1 MSNGVIYNEYP
12 RKQRYFD
19 KGELITN
26 DYFTGN
32 AYLKMLVPEDTVY
45 NCPIGNVTFEPGA
58 RNNWHKHDGG
68 QITIP
73 T

>member
-1 MSNGVIYNEYP
+1 M
-12 RKQRYFD
+12 
-19 KGELITN
+19 ITN

>member
-1 MSNGVIYNEYP
+1 MSTLENSVI
-12 RKQRYFD
+12 FD

-58 RNNWHKHDGG
+58 RNN
-68 QITIP
+68 
-73 T
+73 

>member
-1 MSNGVIYNEYP
+1 MTTLENSVI
-12 RKQRYFD
+12 FD